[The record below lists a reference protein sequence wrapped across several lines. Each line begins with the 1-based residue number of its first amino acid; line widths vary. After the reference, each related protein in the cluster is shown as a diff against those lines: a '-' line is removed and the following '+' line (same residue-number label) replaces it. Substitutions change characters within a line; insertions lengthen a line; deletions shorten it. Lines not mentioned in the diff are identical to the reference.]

1 MEFIVYNHI
10 GKFIQSI
17 FFRKRESDAAEE
29 SAKRLKK
36 LEDDKKKW
44 EVSTLTSGTICH

>member
-1 MEFIVYNHI
+1 MQYSHEKWSTDAVNP
-10 GKFIQSI
+10 
-17 FFRKRESDAAEE
+17 RKRESDAAEE

-44 EVSTLTSGTICH
+44 EVSIRLEM